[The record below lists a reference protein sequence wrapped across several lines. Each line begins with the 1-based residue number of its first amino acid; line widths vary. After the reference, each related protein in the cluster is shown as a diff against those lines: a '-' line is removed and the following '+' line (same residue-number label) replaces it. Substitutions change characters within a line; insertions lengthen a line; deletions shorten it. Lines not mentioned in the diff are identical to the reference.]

1 VDSPKGMH
9 AFLIFAA
16 AVAVAVIIGVPLAKQ
31 VLGMVGLGG
40 LV

>member
-1 VDSPKGMH
+1 MH
-9 AFLIFAA
+9 AFLIVAGA
-16 AVAVAVIIGVPLAKQ
+16 VVVAVLIGVPLAKQ